1 MYVIFR
7 HVLCVLNTFMWLSMM
22 QLRLLFV
29 FWFKINYITGKFNKA
44 FGDLGKKMNHKFKN
58 AYKIKSISSSK
69 YPQGR
74 KKREE
79 TEENINPMI
88 STKGAIILL

>member
-1 MYVIFR
+1 MCFKHF
-7 HVLCVLNTFMWLSMM
+7 HVAFHDAVEIAFCFLV
-22 QLRLLFV
+22 Q
-29 FWFKINYITGKFNKA
+29 NKLYHWEVQQSID
-44 FGDLGKKMNHKFKN
+44 DLGKKMNHKFKN

-88 STKGAIILL
+88 STKSAIILL